1 MANTTDALTK
11 VRPIHFVRQLQ
22 LYLVLV
28 TLTMVTYFLASPYLG
43 QEKTDMGDESSLA
56 VGNVSPETIISNK
69 EIIYDD
75 LDKTKLKR
83 AEAYKSASLVFERDY
98 SVLISQIQNYID
110 EDFENL
116 KVIASDGTN
125 NKNFGFLVYKNIR
138 WKFRSR
144 EDLDFFLQYPRKDKL
159 RELVQKGTN
168 LIFSSYCI
176 MKDVSPDVMNSLGT
190 GVHVINKGAKENT
203 SALDSSHVFP
213 RTAIYQ
219 NKKVQEQLS
228 KLLDEKLT
236 GIDANTLTITK
247 RMILST
253 YIYSFPACTYKPE
266 ETEQEKQKEVS
277 KVSIVKSK
285 IAKSEV
291 IVKKGELVTPEIRS
305 KLELLNEHNSRA
317 NINSILSI
325 LIVQI
330 ILVSIIIV
338 FLIKYDP
345 KRLNDVSSNVIL
357 FSTIWILTLY
367 TFVVSKFFYHP
378 DNNFESIYYF
388 GIFIPIGMICMLIAF
403 IFDEQLSIALGFYL
417 SFFVFLSSQNN
428 ATSFIIAFSTT
439 VVASMYGSRIRKR
452 IDFIKSGIYIAG
464 VQILVATRGFLIDS
478 RQYWVTT
485 SSGSF
490 FSDIAR
496 SNIFKIYISC
506 IVNGFACAL
515 MTQFLLPVY
524 EYIFNIPTRF
534 KLQELADTGHP
545 LLQAL
550 LTKAPSTYTHT
561 FMVAALSERAAQ
573 NLGLDWL
580 LVRVGVYFHDIGKI
594 PNAGFLEENQH
605 LIPKKENI
613 DKNNPGLAAKI
624 VIDHVIDGIEMAK
637 KARLPREIISFI
649 PEHHGTS
656 TMAFFYHKAL
666 ADLSPNQRKR
676 IHKKDFMYPGPKP
689 QRKETAIVMI
699 ADSVEAASRSLDEI
713 TPQALDDL
721 IQKIINIKLAENQLD
736 ECGLTLGDL
745 SIVKS
750 SFKEIL
756 LSSLHQRPK
765 YPSSEDTKKLEN
777 KEDLKKTVDKKLPA
791 KKMRISRE
799 RNKS

>member
-1 MANTTDALTK
+1 LTFLEHLESFMANTTDALTK

-285 IAKSEV
+285 IAKNEV

-464 VQILVATRGFLIDS
+464 VQI
-478 RQYWVTT
+478 
-485 SSGSF
+485 
-490 FSDIAR
+490 
-496 SNIFKIYISC
+496 
-506 IVNGFACAL
+506 
-515 MTQFLLPVY
+515 
-524 EYIFNIPTRF
+524 
-534 KLQELADTGHP
+534 
-545 LLQAL
+545 
-550 LTKAPSTYTHT
+550 
-561 FMVAALSERAAQ
+561 
-573 NLGLDWL
+573 
-580 LVRVGVYFHDIGKI
+580 
-594 PNAGFLEENQH
+594 
-605 LIPKKENI
+605 
-613 DKNNPGLAAKI
+613 
-624 VIDHVIDGIEMAK
+624 
-637 KARLPREIISFI
+637 
-649 PEHHGTS
+649 
-656 TMAFFYHKAL
+656 
-666 ADLSPNQRKR
+666 
-676 IHKKDFMYPGPKP
+676 
-689 QRKETAIVMI
+689 
-699 ADSVEAASRSLDEI
+699 
-713 TPQALDDL
+713 
-721 IQKIINIKLAENQLD
+721 
-736 ECGLTLGDL
+736 
-745 SIVKS
+745 
-750 SFKEIL
+750 
-756 LSSLHQRPK
+756 
-765 YPSSEDTKKLEN
+765 
-777 KEDLKKTVDKKLPA
+777 
-791 KKMRISRE
+791 
-799 RNKS
+799 